1 MQTYLICNALETGIL
16 KGQRHIDSHIM
27 SEETPETQISE
38 NQQENFLL
46 VHVGVTV
53 NLLKGRARNI
63 SKDIKEVLLKLEQIK
78 SAW

>member
-1 MQTYLICNALETGIL
+1 MQTYLIWNVLETGIL
-16 KGQRHIDSHIM
+16 KVQRHIDSQIM
-27 SEETPETQISE
+27 SCQTTETQISE

-53 NLLKGRARNI
+53 NLRKGRARNI
-63 SKDIKEVLLKLEQIK
+63 YKDIEEVLFKLEQIK